1 MSKEFQHVNEKI
13 THEKYG
19 YYSDELSK
27 FSSKKIIVTC
37 IDCND
42 NREIKKSNL
51 YLNKNH
57 SIRCNN
63 CQRKKHI
70 VSVRKD
76 PTGTKHSE
84 ETKKKIGAS
93 NKISQ
98 KKGKDSFRYGKKI
111 SLEHKS
117 KIIET
122 NKSRIWSEESRK
134 KISDKHK
141 GKKLSIEHIKN
152 KSIAQTGEKNHRYGK
167 VAAHS
172 KGQYYTTSTGSI
184 IWVRSSWE
192 IKTIQYLEIN
202 KYNWEYEPQAF
213 PITYEHNGKLKNG
226 TFRPD
231 FKVNINGSDE
241 YWEIK
246 GFWRDDAK
254 IKFDAFCKQYP
265 KFHIRLLQ
273 KENLLKLGIK
283 V

>member
-1 MSKEFQHVNEKI
+1 MSKEFKHVNEEI
-13 THEKYG
+13 TYEKYG
-19 YYSDELSK
+19 YYSDDISK
-27 FSSKKIIVTC
+27 FSSKKIVVTC
-37 IDCND
+37 IDCNQ
-42 NREIKKSNL
+42 NREITKCNL
-51 YLNKNH
+51 YINKNH

-70 VSVRKD
+70 VLVRKD

-111 SLEHKS
+111 SLEHKN

-122 NKSRIWSEESRK
+122 NKNRIWSEESK
-134 KISDKHK
+134 KKLSNKHK
-141 GKKLSIEHIKN
+141 GKKLSVEHIK
-152 KSIAQTGEKNHRYGK
+152 KISIAQTGDKNN
-167 VAAHS
+167 S
-172 KGQYYTTSTGSI
+172 
-184 IWVRSSWE
+184 
-192 IKTIQYLEIN
+192 
-202 KYNWEYEPQAF
+202 YNWKYEPQAF
-213 PITYEHNGKLKNG
+213 PITYEYNGKVKNG

-231 FKVNINGSDE
+231 FKVNINGVDE

-254 IKFDAFCKQYP
+254 IKFDTFCKQYP

-273 KENLLKLGIK
+273 KEDLLKLGIK
-283 V
+283 L